1 MKSVLAYEGADEMH
15 TVALVR
21 SMQDDP
27 RSTDRARPKTA
38 RLPLFTCKKHSTS
51 RAVTS
56 HEVV

>member
-21 SMQDDP
+21 SMQHDP

-38 RLPLFTCKKHSTS
+38 RLPLFLQEALNVTCPHD
-51 RAVTS
+51 VT
-56 HEVV
+56 

>member
-51 RAVTS
+51 RARTM
-56 HEVV
+56 